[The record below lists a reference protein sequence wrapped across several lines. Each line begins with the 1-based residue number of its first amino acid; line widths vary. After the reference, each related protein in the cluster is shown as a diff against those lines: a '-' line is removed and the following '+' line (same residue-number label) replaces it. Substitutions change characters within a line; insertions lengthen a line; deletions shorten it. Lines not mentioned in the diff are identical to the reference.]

1 MEKLVYVFWRGPE
14 SASTLS
20 DRFRHEVAARLQTLG
35 AERLQFNI
43 ADFADL
49 SGALVNFSLQNTK
62 PAPDGIVSFW
72 VSSAFRRAPLERL
85 LAQAFARI
93 AGYEVAESTIL
104 PNLLHRPGEGE
115 RTYGFSQVTFLQVP
129 PRLTYESWRRV
140 WFEEHTPVGI
150 DTQANFLYV
159 HNVVV
164 MPLTAGAPPFRGI
177 VEECFPPEA
186 LRDSQVFY
194 NASGDEARHQR
205 HQQRM
210 MESCAKFI
218 DFDRID
224 VIATSEYRLHGAREP
239 AL

>member
-1 MEKLVYVFWRGPE
+1 MEKLLYVFWRGPE
-14 SASTLS
+14 GAAALRE
-20 DRFRHEVAARLQTLG
+20 RFRGELAPRIRALG

-43 ADFADL
+43 ADFGDL
-49 SGALVNFSLQNTK
+49 SNALVNFSLQTTK

-72 VSSAFRRAPLERL
+72 LTSAFRRQGVEQL
-85 LAQAFARI
+85 LAANFARI
-93 AGYEVAESTIL
+93 AGYEVSESTIL
-104 PNLLHRPGEGE
+104 PNRLHPPGEGE
-115 RTYGFSQVTFLQVP
+115 RTFGFSQVTLLQVP
-129 PRLTYESWRRV
+129 PRLSYEAWRKV

-164 MPLTAGAPPFRGI
+164 MPLTAAAPPFRGI

-186 LRDSQVFY
+186 MRDSQVFY
-194 NASGDEARHQR
+194 NAVGDEARHQR
-205 HQQRM
+205 HQKLM
-210 MESCAKFI
+210 MDSCAKFI

-224 VIATSEYRLHGAREP
+224 VIATSEYRLHRGHEP

>member
-1 MEKLVYVFWRGPE
+1 MEKLLYVFWRGAQSPE
-14 SASTLS
+14 ELRR
-20 DRFRHEVAARLQTLG
+20 RFIREVKPRLRALGAQRLQL
-35 AERLQFNI
+35 NI

-49 SGALVNFSLQNTK
+49 SGTLVNFSLKNTQ

-72 VSSAFRRAPLERL
+72 LTSAFRREPVERL
-85 LAQAFARI
+85 LAQTFARI
-93 AGYEVAESTIL
+93 AGFEVAESTIL
-104 PNLLHRPGEGE
+104 PNVRHRPRADE

-129 PRLTYESWRRV
+129 PRLSYEAWRKI

-150 DTQANFLYV
+150 ATQANFFYV

-164 MPLTAGAPPFRGI
+164 MPLTPAAPPFRGI

-186 LRDSQVFY
+186 LRDAQVFY
-194 NASGDEARHQR
+194 NAVGDEARHQR
-205 HQQRM
+205 HLQLM
-210 MESCAKFI
+210 MDSCAKFI

-224 VIATSEYRLHGAREP
+224 VIATSEYRLHEEPEP

>member
-1 MEKLVYVFWRGPE
+1 MEKLLYVFWRGPE
-14 SASTLS
+14 SAVALKE
-20 DRFRHEVAARLQTLG
+20 RFRVELAPRICALG

-49 SGALVNFSLQNTK
+49 SGTLVNFTLQSTK

-72 VSSAFRRAPLERL
+72 LTSAFRRGPVEQL
-85 LAQAFARI
+85 LAGNFARI
-93 AGYEVAESTIL
+93 AGYAVAESTIL
-104 PNLLHRPGEGE
+104 PNVLHPPHAGE

-129 PRLTYESWRRV
+129 PRLTYEAWRKI
-140 WFEEHTPVGI
+140 WFEEHTAVGI

-177 VEECFPPEA
+177 VEECFPAEA
-186 LRDSQVFY
+186 MRDSQVFY
-194 NASGDEARHQR
+194 NAVGDEGRHQR
-205 HQQRM
+205 HQRLM

-224 VIATSEYRLHGAREP
+224 VIATSEYRLHGGHEP

>member
-14 SASTLS
+14 SATTLS
-20 DRFRHEVAARLQTLG
+20 DRFRREVASRLQTLG

-85 LAQAFARI
+85 LAEAFARI

-129 PRLTYESWRRV
+129 PRLTYETWRRV

>member
-20 DRFRHEVAARLQTLG
+20 DRFRHEIAARLQTLG

-49 SGALVNFSLQNTK
+49 SGALVNFSLQNTR

-72 VSSAFRRAPLERL
+72 LSSAFRRAPLERL

>member
-1 MEKLVYVFWRGPE
+1 MEKLVYVFWRGPQ
-14 SASTLS
+14 SPAALS
-20 DRFRHEVAARLQTLG
+20 NRFRHELAPRLQSLG
-35 AERLQFNI
+35 ADRLQFNI

-49 SGALVNFSLQNTK
+49 SGALVNFSLQNTQ

-72 VSSAFRRAPLERL
+72 LTSAFRRAPLERL
-85 LAQAFARI
+85 LAEAFARI

-104 PNLLHRPGEGE
+104 PNRLHQPGAGE
-115 RTYGFSQVTFLQVP
+115 RTYGFSQVTFLQIP
-129 PRLTYESWRRV
+129 PRLTYEAWRRV

-164 MPLTAGAPPFRGI
+164 MPLSAGAPPFRGI

-186 LRDSQVFY
+186 LRDSQAFY
-194 NASGDEARHQR
+194 NAVGDEARHQH

-210 MESCAKFI
+210 MDSCAKFI

-224 VIATSEYRLHGAREP
+224 VIATSEYRLHSGREP

>member
-1 MEKLVYVFWRGPE
+1 MEKLLYVFWRGPE
-14 SASTLS
+14 SATALKE
-20 DRFRHEVAARLQTLG
+20 RFHGELAPRIRALG

-49 SGALVNFSLQNTK
+49 SGTLVNFTLQTTK
-62 PAPDGIVSFW
+62 PAPDGIVSLW
-72 VSSAFRRAPLERL
+72 LTSAFRRAPVEQL
-85 LAQAFARI
+85 LAANFARV
-93 AGYEVAESTIL
+93 AGYEVTESTIL
-104 PNLLHRPGEGE
+104 PNVLHPPIEGQ

-129 PRLTYESWRRV
+129 PRLTYEAWRKI
-140 WFEEHTPVGI
+140 WFEQHTAVGI

-164 MPLTAGAPPFRGI
+164 MALTAGAPPFRGI
-177 VEECFPPEA
+177 VEECFPPQA

-194 NASGDEARHQR
+194 NAVGDEARHQR
-205 HQQRM
+205 HQQIM

-224 VIATSEYRLHGAREP
+224 VIATSEYPLHQDPEP